1 MYTVTFKDNN
11 AYLTVEDGFDLGMTL
26 DCGQAFRF
34 YPLQNGRWCGIA
46 HDRYIE
52 MEQINSKNVILYNT
66 DKDSFE
72 RIWKDYF
79 DLERDYSHIIAE
91 ISENEILKTASQYG
105 NGIRVLKQPPWET
118 LCSFILSQN
127 NNIKRIRSII
137 ERLTENFGE
146 KIPGGYTFPTPE
158 RLAMLTV
165 DDLTCLRAGF
175 RAKYI
180 LDAAKKV
187 SDGAVNLE
195 ILHKLPYIQAQ
206 AELMK
211 ICGVGPKVADCT
223 LLFTH
228 AHLSAFPKD
237 VWINRALDVLF
248 HGELPQSALPY
259 AGIVQ
264 QYIFFY
270 AKETKL
276 GLTSE

>member
-1 MYTVTFKDNN
+1 MYSVTFKNNN
-11 AYLTVEDGFDLGMTL
+11 AHLTVEDGFDLGMTL

-34 YPLQNGRWCGIA
+34 YPLPNGRWGGVA
-46 HDRYIE
+46 HDHYIE
-52 MEQINSKNVILYNT
+52 MEQTDPKNVILYDT

-72 RIWKDYF
+72 QIWKDYF
-79 DLERDYSHIIAE
+79 DLERDYSHIIE
-91 ISENEILKTASQYG
+91 KISENEILKTASQYG
-105 NGIRVLKQPPWET
+105 YGIRVLKQPPWET

-127 NNIKRIRSII
+127 NNIKRIRGII
-137 ERLTENFGE
+137 ERLTENFGQ
-146 KIPGGYTFPTPE
+146 KIPGGYTFPTAQQ
-158 RLAMLTV
+158 LSTLTV
-165 DDLTCLRAGF
+165 EDLACLRAGF

-187 SDGAVNLE
+187 NDGTVNLE
-195 ILHKLPYIQAQ
+195 ILDKLPYNEAQ

-211 ICGVGPKVADCT
+211 ICGVGPKVADCA

-276 GLTSE
+276 KLTSE